1 MGSYRIMCSQCGEV
15 VPRDQ
20 YHRVCPRCGGDIE
33 FHYDYANARLDR
45 DLPGIWR
52 FADLLPIDDPASII
66 TLGEGQTPL
75 LPAKLAS
82 EVGCQLK
89 WKLEN
94 MNPTG
99 AQKDRG
105 LAVAITKARE
115 FGFTSAII
123 ASTGSAGLSSAAY
136 AARAGIRHTVL
147 VSRGTPTERII
158 SMAVLGSTIVEVAGN
173 IEDTLELLAAARDR
187 YGVYETTTY
196 RRANPY
202 QSEGA
207 KTLGYELFLQH
218 GAVPDWIVVP
228 GGGGGTLSAIWHAFR
243 ELREMGLSD
252 RMPKLAGVQP
262 ADYNAL
268 EIAEQQGL
276 STDQDLRDI
285 QFGDVRPTILVK
297 LQHTYPYDGA
307 EALAAIRDTAGA
319 IAVATDDEALAAQRQ
334 IGAAEGIY
342 VEPSAAVSL
351 VAIEKLTR
359 AGHIQPEDTVVG
371 ILTGSGHRETHV
383 LADNGALRV
392 EHITLA
398 RGLERLAE
406 AGGAGVPS
414 AHGEQPSS

>member
-1 MGSYRIMCSQCGEV
+1 

-33 FHYDYANARLDR
+33 FQYDYAHARLDR

-75 LPAKLAS
+75 LPAKLTPQ
-82 EVGCQLK
+82 VGCQLH

-105 LAVAITKARE
+105 LAMAITKARE

-147 VSRGTPTERII
+147 VSQGTPVERII

-187 YGVYETTTY
+187 YGAYETTTY

-207 KTLGYELFLQH
+207 KTLGYELFLHH
-218 GAVPDWIVVP
+218 GAVPDWIIVP
-228 GGGGGTLSAIWHAFR
+228 VGGGGTLSAIWHAFR
-243 ELREMGLSD
+243 DLREMGLSD
-252 RMPKLAGVQP
+252 RMPKLVGVQP

-285 QFGDVRPTILVK
+285 QFGDVPPTILVK

-307 EALAAIRDTAGA
+307 EALSAIRGTGGA
-319 IAVATDDEALAAQRQ
+319 VTVATDNEALAAQQR

-351 VAIEKLTR
+351 VAVERLVQSG
-359 AGHIQPEDTVVG
+359 AIQPHETVVG

-383 LADNGALRV
+383 LAANHPPEVKRITMTDGLDALAA
-392 EHITLA
+392 ILD
-398 RGLERLAE
+398 
-406 AGGAGVPS
+406 AGTAPV
-414 AHGEQPSS
+414 A